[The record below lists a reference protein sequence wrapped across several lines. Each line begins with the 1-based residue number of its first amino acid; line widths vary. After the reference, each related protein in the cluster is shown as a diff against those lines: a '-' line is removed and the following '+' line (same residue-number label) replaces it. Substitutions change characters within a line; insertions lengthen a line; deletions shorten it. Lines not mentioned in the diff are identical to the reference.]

1 MRMCE
6 VRFPMADLDFF
17 SFSQTRDK
25 TIKRSL
31 KILYFNKRRYKY
43 VHLPLKLIFW
53 PSLRQ
58 WLFLLPSKS
67 GMIPLSRRRSLSFVA
82 IPDIGSMLT

>member
-58 WLFLLPSKS
+58 WLFLLPSTTSVLPCGEKS
-67 GMIPLSRRRSLSFVA
+67 HLCRDPTNLE
-82 IPDIGSMLT
+82 